1 MLLIISLMTFFIV
14 MLFVIVAC
22 ETYAMTYPK
31 DNFSQWW
38 RKYII
43 QDDTNFKND

>member
-1 MLLIISLMTFFIV
+1 MIYVLSFFGFFMVLMV
-14 MLFVIVAC
+14 SIVAA

-31 DNFSQWW
+31 DNFSKWW

-43 QDDTNFKND
+43 QDQNRI